1 MKHYTLNELEK
12 LTGILAAT
20 IRVWERRY
28 KIIQPKRTDTNRRWY
43 DDDDLKR
50 LINISILYQSGIKIS
65 KIAKFSGSDLEEQ
78 VELLS
83 KNADISD
90 NQIKSLI
97 FAMLTFNGRSVNEIL
112 LKSVINIGFE
122 ETFLKLVFPFLKRIG
137 IMWHTGTANIGAE
150 HFITNVLRGILI
162 TAIDSIPSATDPNR
176 KRAILFLPDNE
187 LHELGLLF
195 FSYLIRKSG
204 HEVLYLGQTTP
215 ISALIEAS
223 EKWHSDTLVTGTL
236 SELSVFEPDNY
247 LQSLSSTFNTHKIL
261 VSGSL
266 AFRTDLDKLKNV
278 YPIKTV
284 SDLMNHF

>member
-28 KIIQPKRTDTNRRWY
+28 KIIQPKRTETNRRWY

-65 KIAKFSGSDLEEQ
+65 KIARYSGSDLEEQ

-83 KNADISD
+83 KETDISD

-97 FAMLTFNGRSVNEIL
+97 FAMLTFNGHSVNEIL

-122 ETFLKLVFPFLKRIG
+122 ETFLQLVFPFLKRIG
-137 IMWHTGTANIGAE
+137 IMWHTGSANIGAE

-162 TAIDSIPSATDPNR
+162 TAIDSIPSGTNPDR

-195 FSYLIRKSG
+195 YSYLIRKSG

-215 ISALIEAS
+215 LSALIEAN
-223 EKWHSDTLVTGTL
+223 EKWHADMLVTGAL
-236 SELSVFEPDNY
+236 SELAVSEPENY
-247 LQSLSSTFNTHKIL
+247 LRDLTTTFSNQKIL
-261 VSGSL
+261 VSGAL
-266 AFRTDLDKLKNV
+266 AYKTDLDKFKNV
-278 YPIKTV
+278 YPIRTS
-284 SDLMNHF
+284 SDLKHHF

>member
-1 MKHYTLNELEK
+1 
-12 LTGILAAT
+12 
-20 IRVWERRY
+20 
-28 KIIQPKRTDTNRRWY
+28 
-43 DDDDLKR
+43 
-50 LINISILYQSGIKIS
+50 
-65 KIAKFSGSDLEEQ
+65 
-78 VELLS
+78 
-83 KNADISD
+83 
-90 NQIKSLI
+90 
-97 FAMLTFNGRSVNEIL
+97 MLTFNGRSVNEIL